1 LSGRDHGPM
10 GDPVH
15 ASAGSGHAAEAI
27 SITGLRHGYGGRTVL
42 SLERWSVCPG
52 AHWLVL
58 GASGSGKTT
67 LPHLLAG
74 LLMPQQGSVA
84 ISGQDL
90 AALGSAERDRF
101 RGRNLGIV
109 SQRLHLVDCL
119 TVLENLMLARYLA
132 GLPENNA
139 EAMQTLA
146 ALALADKADAYPTTL
161 SYGQAQ
167 RAATVIA
174 SHDQW
179 VKSRFEDRI
188 VLMALGVAAITVVL
202 LFTSQL
208 EDRFAREAQGIKL
221 VVGAK
226 GSPLQLVLSSV
237 YHPDVPTGM
246 FYRMSDAVLV
256 PR

>member
-1 LSGRDHGPM
+1 
-10 GDPVH
+10 VH

-67 LPHLLAG
+67 LLHLLAG

-146 ALALADKADAYPTTL
+146 ALALADKADAYPPTL

-167 RAATVIA
+167 RAAIARALVNGPRVILADEPTSNLDDAHCLQALELLQGEAARRRAALVIA
-174 SHDQW
+174 THDQR
-179 VKSRFEDRI
+179 VKSRFEHRI
-188 VLMALGVAAITVVL
+188 VLETV
-202 LFTSQL
+202 Q
-208 EDRFAREAQGIKL
+208 
-221 VVGAK
+221 
-226 GSPLQLVLSSV
+226 
-237 YHPDVPTGM
+237 
-246 FYRMSDAVLV
+246 
-256 PR
+256 